1 MEINKKAQES
11 LKFLDFLERRR
22 RDSNSNKKVK
32 YVHIASKSMQIGT
45 TIL

>member
-1 MEINKKAQES
+1 MEINKKVQEP

-22 RDSNSNKKVK
+22 RDSNSSKKVK
-32 YVHIASKSMQIGT
+32 YVHVASKSMQIGT